1 MGSSATQTKVPI
13 FFHKISTGGEKS
25 KKHKV
30 FFEDPV
36 GGHNRIKFDG
46 CPYII
51 VGRKVYD
58 CQHGVDRHA
67 KEKQRNQQNR
77 VSERQPPI
85 DGYYERNMCYIIIEV
100 YTVKQPFLQVDVDHY
115 MGPKKR
121 LFKQTTKKLNCP
133 ATVIIR
139 ETLRFPD
146 YKVPHSLSRF
156 WIFEVIFFVR

>member
-100 YTVKQPFLQVDVDHY
+100 YMVKQPFLQVDADHY

-133 ATVIIR
+133 AR
-139 ETLRFPD
+139 
-146 YKVPHSLSRF
+146 
-156 WIFEVIFFVR
+156 